1 MLHRLFPKFIQ
12 CYDFILFLDYVR
24 NMCVMGSKMLQGY
37 DSNVDTKG
45 LNHRFLEDML
55 VFVNAKKR

>member
-1 MLHRLFPKFIQ
+1 MLWFYPI
-12 CYDFILFLDYVR
+12 LDYVR